1 MTIFNWFIFCW
12 LHFIIFGF
20 LKKYAGIIFVGMK
33 MHFSILF
40 GFFLEHEKQVK
51 KAKILLFLFLAFHL
65 IADLKMLL
73 NFF

>member
-40 GFFLEHEKQVK
+40 GFSFG
-51 KAKILLFLFLAFHL
+51 A
-65 IADLKMLL
+65 
-73 NFF
+73 